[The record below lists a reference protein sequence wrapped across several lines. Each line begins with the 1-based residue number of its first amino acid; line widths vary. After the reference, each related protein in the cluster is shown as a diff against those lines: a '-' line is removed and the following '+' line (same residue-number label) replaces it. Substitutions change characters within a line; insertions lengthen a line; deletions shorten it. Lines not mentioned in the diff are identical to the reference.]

1 MEVSFGKAL
10 GNATRILAGG
20 LQKGRFRRF
29 WARMDVFLNEEL
41 LHPEPLL
48 PAASIRNL
56 FPESQT
62 KLKLTGVPGGDGNVS
77 ELELVILALAA
88 REMNGKDIFEIGT
101 FNGRTTVNLAANAPE
116 SEVFT
121 LDLPAE
127 DLGNTK
133 HSVEEIEEKYIKK
146 NQSGQWFMETEE
158 AERIVQLWGD
168 SAQFDF
174 SPYANRCGLIFV
186 DGSHAY
192 EYVLKDAVTALE
204 LARDDRAMIFFHD
217 YASPYWDGV
226 TSALNKLYHEDPRFS
241 SLRQLEGTTLGMLDL
256 RNR

>member
-1 MEVSFGKAL
+1 MTDSFTQAL
-10 GNATRILAGG
+10 LNSIRILVGG
-20 LQKGRFRRF
+20 IKKGRYRRF
-29 WARMDVFLNEEL
+29 WKRMDGFLNEEL
-41 LHPEPLL
+41 THPEPML
-48 PAASIRNL
+48 PRVALRSL
-56 FPESQT
+56 FPMCKDSIQ
-62 KLKLTGVPGGDGNVS
+62 LAGVPGGDGNVS
-77 ELELVILALAA
+77 EEELVLLALAA
-88 REMNGKDIFEIGT
+88 RECQGRPIFEIGT
-101 FNGRTTVNLAANAPE
+101 FNGRTTLNLAMNAPG
-116 SEVFT
+116 SEVYT

-127 DLGNTK
+127 DLGKTE
-133 HSVEEIEEKYIKK
+133 HSVESTEEKYIQKSR
-146 NQSGQWFMETEE
+146 SGEWFSDTGH
-158 AERIVQLWGD
+158 AERICQLWGD

-241 SLRQLEGTTLGMLDL
+241 ALRQIEGTTLGMLDL